1 MMKPTSEMTQ
11 RKRERTSFAFYFK
24 NKKTKQ
30 KQNQFDGLKMES
42 RLINIP
48 YRRQVPVLLNFPG
61 KSRVRRRVEHRWIE
75 GVARRSV
82 IRQMTFG
89 NTSIC

>member
-30 KQNQFDGLKMES
+30 KNQFDGLKMES
-42 RLINIP
+42 RLINNTLP
-48 YRRQVPVLLNFPG
+48 AAGAGALEFSG
-61 KSRVRRRVEHRWIE
+61 KKPRAPASR
-75 GVARRSV
+75 APLD
-82 IRQMTFG
+82 
-89 NTSIC
+89 